1 MPNKDVMHSLTP
13 MSPQIKPIKSGL
25 GEFKKQHGKMVM
37 SQKQFKT
44 VSHNRLETEE
54 DM

>member
-1 MPNKDVMHSLTP
+1 MPTKDAINSLTP

-37 SQKQFKT
+37 SQK
-44 VSHNRLETEE
+44 
-54 DM
+54 